1 MALAARAELVD
12 RDVVADAGDD
22 VLQDAVAGLMEEHVI
37 GDNRRDA
44 HPRCQIGELKEPELI
59 VRSAAQ
65 GQCHIGAI
73 AEGVPQAA

>member
-1 MALAARAELVD
+1 MSWWARSSV
-12 RDVVADAGDD
+12 
-22 VLQDAVAGLMEEHVI
+22 EHVI